1 MPVQVRP
8 ATGRNLIE
16 LAEVAAA
23 TFPLACP
30 PSAATAD
37 IDDFIAATLSPQ
49 RFAEYL
55 AEPDR
60 VILTAVDVDR
70 IIGYTMLV
78 HGTGTDP
85 DVASCID
92 VQPAVELSK
101 MYVLPHCHGGGAAA
115 ALMQT
120 GIDWA
125 ARRGARAVWLGV
137 NQGNHRAQRFYRKH
151 GFGTVGVRTFRLGTA
166 VENDFVMVRP
176 CRDASPV

>member
-49 RFAEYL
+49 RFAEHL
-55 AEPDR
+55 ADPDR

-92 VQPAVELSK
+92 VLPSVELSKMPAVELSK
-101 MYVLPHCHGGGAAA
+101 MYVLPHCPRCPRWSCPRCMCCRTVTAA
-115 ALMQT
+115 
-120 GIDWA
+120 G
-125 ARRGARAVWLGV
+125 RR
-137 NQGNHRAQRFYRKH
+137 
-151 GFGTVGVRTFRLGTA
+151 RL
-166 VENDFVMVRP
+166 
-176 CRDASPV
+176 

>member
-8 ATGRNLIE
+8 ATDRNLIE
-16 LAEVAAA
+16 LAEVAAV

-101 MYVLPHCHGGGAAA
+101 MPAVELSKMYVLPHCHGGGAAA

-125 ARRGARAVWLGV
+125 ARRGA
-137 NQGNHRAQRFYRKH
+137 NC
-151 GFGTVGVRTFRLGTA
+151 FGLPTRS
-166 VENDFVMVRP
+166 
-176 CRDASPV
+176 ASTRWRCGRI